1 MRAIIFAGGKGTR
14 LKPFTVSFPKPLM
27 PLGETPILEVNLRQ
41 LKHYGFERVTL
52 AVGHLAEML
61 EIFVQD
67 GSKYGLKVDYSR
79 ETKPLGTAAPLTL
92 IDDLPE
98 NFICMNG
105 DLLTT
110 LDFGAFLRG
119 HIDSGADVTV
129 SAHAKDVKIDLGV
142 VETDEHGDLRDYIEK
157 PTMSYLV
164 SMGVYAFNRRVLE
177 YIPRNAYFDFPQLM
191 LKLRDDGRRVRIVET
206 DEYWLDIGRHGDYEE
221 AQNEFERL
229 RAKFLPDESNDGQ
242 KESL

>member
-41 LKHYGFERVTL
+41 LKYYGFDRITL

-61 EIFVQD
+61 QIFVQD
-67 GSKYGLKVDYSR
+67 GSKYGLKVDYSK
-79 ETKPLGTAAPLTL
+79 EEKPLGTAAPLTL
-92 IDDLPE
+92 INDLPE

-119 HIDSGADVTV
+119 HIESGADVTV

-142 VETDEHGDLRDYIEK
+142 VETDANGDLLDYIEK

-164 SMGVYAFNRRVLE
+164 SMGVYAFNRRVVD
-177 YIPRNAYFDFPQLM
+177 YIPRDEYFDFPQLM
-191 LKLRDDGRRVRIVET
+191 LRLRDDGRRVRIVKT
-206 DEYWLDIGRHGDYEE
+206 DEYWLDIGRHGDYEQ
-221 AQNEFERL
+221 AQEEFERL
-229 RAKFLPDESNDGQ
+229 RGDFLPDEKTLDP
-242 KESL
+242 KEAT